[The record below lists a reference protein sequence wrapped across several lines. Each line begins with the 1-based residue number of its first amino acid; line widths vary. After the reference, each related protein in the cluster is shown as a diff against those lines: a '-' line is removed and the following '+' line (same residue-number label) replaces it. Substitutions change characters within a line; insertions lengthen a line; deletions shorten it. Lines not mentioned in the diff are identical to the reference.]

1 MKKKY
6 LDSQEPQ
13 NTSRSAAACRRS
25 KVCLRQS
32 VENRLLA
39 SRSTFTNVP
48 PKNETFLRVV
58 SQIEQKSIRYYRN
71 SIFSTKKSLFFL
83 EAFFPCILAHHE
95 IFTIGNVHLKV
106 FILAGRKKPCSLED
120 LVKMGCIDAL
130 KSCFYNNK
138 MLKITPKVFGR
149 ENCYLLTF

>member
-25 KVCLRQS
+25 EVCLRQS

-58 SQIEQKSIRYYRN
+58 SQIE
-71 SIFSTKKSLFFL
+71 
-83 EAFFPCILAHHE
+83 
-95 IFTIGNVHLKV
+95 
-106 FILAGRKKPCSLED
+106 
-120 LVKMGCIDAL
+120 
-130 KSCFYNNK
+130 
-138 MLKITPKVFGR
+138 
-149 ENCYLLTF
+149 

>member
-13 NTSRSAAACRRS
+13 NTSRSAAACRS

-58 SQIEQKSIRYYRN
+58 SQIE
-71 SIFSTKKSLFFL
+71 
-83 EAFFPCILAHHE
+83 
-95 IFTIGNVHLKV
+95 
-106 FILAGRKKPCSLED
+106 
-120 LVKMGCIDAL
+120 
-130 KSCFYNNK
+130 
-138 MLKITPKVFGR
+138 
-149 ENCYLLTF
+149 

>member
-48 PKNETFLRVV
+48 QKNETFLRVV
-58 SQIEQKSIRYYRN
+58 SQIE
-71 SIFSTKKSLFFL
+71 
-83 EAFFPCILAHHE
+83 
-95 IFTIGNVHLKV
+95 
-106 FILAGRKKPCSLED
+106 
-120 LVKMGCIDAL
+120 
-130 KSCFYNNK
+130 
-138 MLKITPKVFGR
+138 
-149 ENCYLLTF
+149 